1 MNHVIDFRAQGT
13 VFRFPVITKVCPVA
27 SFEDFAEENEVRAW
41 TFELTLVRNFGSK
54 MKQPKGRESLAHVRP
69 SQEFAPSLC

>member
-41 TFELTLVRNFGSK
+41 TFELTLQNETTERTRVIGTR
-54 MKQPKGRESLAHVRP
+54 AT
-69 SQEFAPSLC
+69 